1 MVDGGRLREVRHKV
15 FLRCLGWRKQIREDH
30 IISYPNPLLRTT
42 SEGVETMG
50 HRCKL
55 LFADYVTRMR
65 EERLPKRVMFG
76 EMVGGKGYS

>member
-1 MVDGGRLREVRHKV
+1 
-15 FLRCLGWRKQIREDH
+15 
-30 IISYPNPLLRTT
+30 
-42 SEGVETMG
+42 MG

-65 EERLPKRVMFG
+65 EERLPKGVMFG